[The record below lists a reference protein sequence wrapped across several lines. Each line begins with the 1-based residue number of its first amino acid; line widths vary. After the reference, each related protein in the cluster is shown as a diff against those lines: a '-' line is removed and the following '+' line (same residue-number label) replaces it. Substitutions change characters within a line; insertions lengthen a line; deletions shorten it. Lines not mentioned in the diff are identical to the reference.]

1 MAPAD
6 ESTLDY
12 YSRKAAEYAEATA
25 AESENPA
32 LTRFA
37 AMLPPG
43 GAVLDF
49 GCGPGWAAA
58 KFRDLGFEVTAMDAA
73 AGFAEEARHRYGLD
87 IQVARFE
94 DLDAVAAFDG
104 VWASFSLLHDTRSA
118 MPIHLARIARSL
130 RPRGAVYIGLKEGTG
145 DARDRLD
152 RHYTYFTLD
161 EMTGL
166 LSGAG
171 FADIAHARDR
181 SIGMDGV
188 EADVLHLHA
197 RLD

>member
-6 ESTLDY
+6 ETTLDY
-12 YSRKAAEYAEATA
+12 YSRTATEYADATA
-25 AESENPA
+25 AEADNPA
-32 LTRFA
+32 LTQFA
-37 AMLPPG
+37 AMLPPR

-58 KFRDLGFEVTAMDAA
+58 KFRDLGHEVTAMDAA
-73 AGFAEEARHRYGLD
+73 VGFAEEARHRYGLD

-104 VWASFSLLHDTRSA
+104 VWASFSLLHDTRAA
-118 MPIHLARIARSL
+118 MPGHLARIARAL

-161 EMTGL
+161 EITGL

-171 FADIAHARDR
+171 FAEITHARDQTT
-181 SIGMDGV
+181 GMDGV
-188 EADVLHLHA
+188 VADVLHLHA
-197 RLD
+197 RLV